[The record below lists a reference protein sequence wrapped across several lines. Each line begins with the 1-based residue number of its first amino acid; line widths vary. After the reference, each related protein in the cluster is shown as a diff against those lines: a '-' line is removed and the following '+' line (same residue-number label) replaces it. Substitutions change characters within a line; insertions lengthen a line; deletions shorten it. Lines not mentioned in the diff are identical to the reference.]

1 VSEPS
6 AAGKV
11 LVFGSINVDTVFN
24 VDEFPQPGETRGGA
38 EVLDS
43 LGGKGANQ
51 AVAAA
56 RQQASVV
63 MVGCVGQ
70 DAGGDLA
77 LGQLRSEGVDVSE
90 CRRVADVATGRAGV
104 VVDGHGE
111 NMIVVADGANAELGP
126 DDATRSGAQLGSA
139 GVVVAQLETPVA
151 GVAAAFREARAAGVR
166 TILNAAPAG
175 ELGADVTDLVDVLM
189 VNRVEAAALARSSGA
204 DAQADIRMLADS
216 LGIEVIVVTMGAR
229 GALVW
234 HEGAAGEIP
243 APLVDAVDSTGAGDA
258 FVGAFAQALADGAR
272 PEPAARRA
280 CTAGALAATR
290 RGAMPAIPLREEV
303 EAELANRSEAV

>member
-6 AAGKV
+6 ATAKV

-24 VDEFPQPGETRGGA
+24 VDECPQPGETRGGA

-56 RQQASVV
+56 RQSASVV

-77 LGQLRSEGVDVSE
+77 LDQLRSEGVDVSD
-90 CRRVADVATGRAGV
+90 CRRVPDVATGRAGV
-104 VVDGHGE
+104 VVDGRGE

-126 DDATRSGAQLGSA
+126 DDASA
-139 GVVVAQLETPVA
+139 SAARLVSADVVVAQLETPIA

-166 TILNAAPAG
+166 TILNAAPAR
-175 ELGADVTDLVDVLM
+175 ELGADVTDLVDVLI

-204 DAQADIRMLADS
+204 DPQADVRMLS
-216 LGIEVIVVTMGAR
+216 ETLGIEVIVMTMGER

-234 HEGAAGEIP
+234 YDGVADEIP
-243 APLVDAVDSTGAGDA
+243 APSVEALDSTGAGDA
-258 FVGAFAQALADGAR
+258 FVGAFAQALAEDAR
-272 PEPAARRA
+272 PDAAARRA
-280 CTAGALAATR
+280 CIAGALAATR
-290 RGAMPAIPLREEV
+290 RGAMPASPLREEV
-303 EAELANRSEAV
+303 EAELAKR